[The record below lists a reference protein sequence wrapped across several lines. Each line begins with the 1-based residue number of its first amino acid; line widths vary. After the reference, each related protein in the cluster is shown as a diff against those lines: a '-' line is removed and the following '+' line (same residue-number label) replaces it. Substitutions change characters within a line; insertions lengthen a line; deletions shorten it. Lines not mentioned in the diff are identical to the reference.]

1 MLLIISILLL
11 NPIFVFAHN
20 ETLDIVYDPC
30 TGKSHQDAEDEMWY
44 MLVGDDINRHIDD
57 EITTIS
63 YYFAEYAENDSSYSW
78 TTDIYNKYVDV
89 DKMSPEDALVKAQA
103 TAKEIKEAYA
113 NSMKKWNDIYYY
125 SYDSGGNRTKN
136 KIINIVESES
146 SKADITIYPIGYY
159 NKKRQHSC

>member
-63 YYFAEYAENDSSYSW
+63 YYFAEYA
-78 TTDIYNKYVDV
+78 
-89 DKMSPEDALVKAQA
+89 
-103 TAKEIKEAYA
+103 
-113 NSMKKWNDIYYY
+113 
-125 SYDSGGNRTKN
+125 
-136 KIINIVESES
+136 
-146 SKADITIYPIGYY
+146 
-159 NKKRQHSC
+159 